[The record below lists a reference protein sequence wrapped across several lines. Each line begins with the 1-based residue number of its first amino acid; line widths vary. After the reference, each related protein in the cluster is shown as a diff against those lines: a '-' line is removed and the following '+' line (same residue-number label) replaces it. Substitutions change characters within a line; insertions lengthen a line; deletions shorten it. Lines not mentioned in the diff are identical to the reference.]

1 MLKNFFITAWRNLFR
16 NKLFSLINISGL
28 AIGLACCMF
37 ILIYVLD
44 QFSYDRHHNDAKD
57 IYRVA
62 TNTIDHGKETPNVVS
77 PAPLAAALKLEFPE
91 IDKTA
96 RMFVPYNDDKS
107 LIQYFSSGQLITSFY
122 ESKGYLADADFFDIF
137 NYHFTEGNPATSL
150 QEPNTVVI
158 SQAMAQKLFN
168 NSSALDKVIR
178 IKNSNGDIDFRITGV
193 FTELGKSHI
202 DGKFFMSLKSGVFGQ
217 YANTWTDFA
226 VNNIFYTYIKLKS
239 GAYKEVLE
247 AKFPAFVKKYESKNL
262 EAAGFFK
269 KHFLQHVTDIHL
281 RSALDAEFSRNGS
294 ITYVYI
300 LILIAV
306 FILAIACINFMN
318 LSTARSSKR
327 AVEVG
332 IRKAV
337 GAGNNSLIK
346 QFISESILA
355 SFVALLLAVG
365 LLLVL
370 LPLFNHLSGNQVT
383 YKVITKPLYISAFI
397 VLALIAGLLAG
408 SYPAFYLSAFRPVQV
423 LKGKMKNSFSALF
436 IRKGLVIFQF
446 AIAIGLILASV
457 IILQQMNYM
466 QHEDLGFKQTQQVII
481 PLRTDQAKKMYYTFK
496 TEVKKSSFVAQ
507 ASGTDTYPGT
517 AVVSDKAFYLPGQTM
532 QEAVNVKSNWV
543 DYDYAATMQIPL
555 LAGRFFSN
563 GFVDD
568 TSGFNKLVLN
578 EKAAKDLGFTP
589 EKAVGKR
596 LLFDW
601 QGRAYTYEVIGVTK
615 NFHFE
620 GLKEPI
626 KAYSFEMQQGSY
638 NYLMVQVNTKHV
650 QSALQSLAASW
661 KKLNVDEPFEYYF
674 LDKQFQ
680 QNYDV
685 ERRTGSLITTFTII
699 AIFISCLGL
708 YGLALF
714 TAEQKI
720 KEIGIRKVLGAS
732 VSHVV
737 GLLSKEFLQLVMI
750 AALVA
755 APLAWWGMRQWLQHF
770 AYHINIQWW
779 VFVAV
784 AVLALLIA
792 LFTIGFQAV
801 KAAIANPIKSLRTE

>member
-1 MLKNFFITAWRNLFR
+1 MWRN
-16 NKLFSLINISGL
+16 KVFSLINIAGL

-44 QFSYDRHHNDAKD
+44 QFSYDRHHNRAKD

-62 TNTIDHGKETPNVVS
+62 TVSINQDGEIPNVVS
-77 PAPLAAALKLEFPE
+77 PAPLAAALQLEFPE
-91 IDKTA
+91 VDKAA

-107 LIQYFSSGQLITSFY
+107 LVQYFQGGQLITSFY
-122 ESKGYLADADFFDIF
+122 ESKGYLADADFFQIF
-137 NYHFTEGNPATSL
+137 NYHFTEGSPVTAL
-150 QEPNTVVI
+150 KEPNTVVI
-158 SQAMAQKLFN
+158 SKEMAEKLFGHTP
-168 NSSALDKVIR
+168 ALDKVIR
-178 IKNSNGDIDFRITGV
+178 ISNSNGVIDFRITGV
-193 FTELGKSHI
+193 FTTAGKSHI
-202 DGKFFMSLKSGVFGQ
+202 DGRFFMSLQSGTFGEL
-217 YANTWTDFA
+217 ARTWTDFA
-226 VNNIFYTYIKLKS
+226 VNNIFYTYVKLKP
-239 GAYKEVLE
+239 GAYGPVLDS
-247 AKFPAFVKKYESKNL
+247 KFPAFVKKYESKNL

-269 KHFLQHVTDIHL
+269 KHFLQRVTDIHL
-281 RSALDAEFSRNGS
+281 HSALDAEFSRNGS

-346 QFISESILA
+346 QFISESVLA
-355 SFVALLLAVG
+355 SLVALLLAVI
-365 LLLVL
+365 LLLLL
-370 LPLFNHLSGNQVT
+370 LPLFNQLTGNYITLSVIAHPFYVT
-383 YKVITKPLYISAFI
+383 AF
-397 VLALIAGLLAG
+397 VSLALIAGVLAG

-423 LKGKMKNSFSALF
+423 LKGKLKNSFSAVF

-446 AIAIGLILASV
+446 SIAIGLILASV
-457 IILQQMNYM
+457 IILQQMDYM
-466 QHEDLGFKQTQQVII
+466 RHRDLGFKQSQQVII
-481 PLRTDQAKKMYYTFK
+481 PLRTDKAKKMYYALK
-496 TEVKKSSFVAQ
+496 TEVKNSSFVAQ

-517 AVVSDKAFYLPGQTM
+517 AVVSDKPLYPAGKTHH
-532 QEAVNVKSNWV
+532 EGVNIRSNWV
-543 DYDYAATMQIPL
+543 DYDYAATLQIPL
-555 LAGRFFSN
+555 LAGRFFSK
-563 GFVDD
+563 GFAAD
-568 TSGFNKLVLN
+568 TAGFTKLVLN
-578 EKAAKDLGFTP
+578 EKAAKDMGYKP
-589 EKAVGKR
+589 AEAIGKK
-596 LLFDW
+596 LFFDW
-601 QGRAYTYEVIGVTK
+601 QGKTYTYEIIGVTK

-620 GLKEPI
+620 GLREPI
-626 KAYSFEMQQGSY
+626 KAYSFEMQQGTY
-638 NYLMVQVNTKHV
+638 NYLMVQVNANTRQM
-650 QSALQSLAASW
+650 QSALQSLAAAW
-661 KKLNVDEPFEYYF
+661 KKLNSDEPFEYYF

-680 QNYDV
+680 QNYEV

-732 VSHVV
+732 VSQVIA
-737 GLLSKEFLQLVMI
+737 LLSKDFLQLVMI

-755 APLAWWGMRQWLQHF
+755 APLAWWGMQQWLQHF
-770 AYHINIQWW
+770 AYHISIQWW
-779 VFVAV
+779 VFVAA

-801 KAAIANPIKSLRTE
+801 KAAMANPVKSLRTE

>member
-1 MLKNFFITAWRNLFR
+1 MWRN
-16 NKLFSLINISGL
+16 KVFSLINIAGL

-44 QFSYDRHHNDAKD
+44 QFSYDRHHNRAKD

-62 TNTIDHGKETPNVVS
+62 TVSINQDGEIPNVVS
-77 PAPLAAALKLEFPE
+77 PAPLAAALQLEFPE
-91 IDKTA
+91 VDKAA

-107 LIQYFSSGQLITSFY
+107 LVQYFQGGQLITSFY
-122 ESKGYLADADFFDIF
+122 ESKGYLADADFFQIF
-137 NYHFTEGNPATSL
+137 NYHFTEGSPVTAL
-150 QEPNTVVI
+150 KEPNTVVI
-158 SQAMAQKLFN
+158 SEEIAEKLFGHTP
-168 NSSALDKVIR
+168 ALNKVIR
-178 IKNSNGDIDFRITGV
+178 INNSNGVIDFRITGV
-193 FTELGKSHI
+193 FKTAGKSHI
-202 DGKFFMSLKSGVFGQ
+202 DGRFFMSLQSGTFGEL
-217 YANTWTDFA
+217 ARTWTDFA
-226 VNNIFYTYIKLKS
+226 VNNIFYTYVKLKP
-239 GAYKEVLE
+239 GAYGPVLDS
-247 AKFPAFVKKYESKNL
+247 KFPAFVKKYESKNL

-269 KHFLQHVTDIHL
+269 KHFLQQVTDIHL
-281 RSALDAEFSRNGS
+281 HSALDAEFSRNGS

-346 QFISESILA
+346 QFISESVLA
-355 SFVALLLAVG
+355 SLVALLLAVV
-365 LLLVL
+365 LLSLL
-370 LPLFNHLSGNQVT
+370 LPLFNQLTGNDITLSVIAHPFYVT
-383 YKVITKPLYISAFI
+383 AF
-397 VLALIAGLLAG
+397 VSLALIAGVLAG

-423 LKGKMKNSFSALF
+423 LKGKLKNSFSAVF

-446 AIAIGLILASV
+446 SIAIGLILASV
-457 IILQQMNYM
+457 IILQQMDYM
-466 QHEDLGFKQTQQVII
+466 RHRDLGFKQSQQVII
-481 PLRTDQAKKMYYTFK
+481 PLRTDKAKKMYYALK
-496 TEVKKSSFVAQ
+496 TEVKNSSFVAQ

-517 AVVSDKAFYLPGQTM
+517 PVVSDKPLYPAGKTHH
-532 QEAVNVKSNWV
+532 EGVNIRSNWV
-543 DYDYAATMQIPL
+543 DYDYAATLQIPL
-555 LAGRFFSN
+555 LAGRFFSK
-563 GFVDD
+563 GFAAD
-568 TSGFNKLVLN
+568 TAGFTKLVLN
-578 EKAAKDLGFTP
+578 EKAAKDMGYKP
-589 EKAVGKR
+589 AEAIGKK
-596 LLFDW
+596 LFFDW
-601 QGRAYTYEVIGVTK
+601 QGKTYTYEIIGVTK

-620 GLKEPI
+620 GLREPI
-626 KAYSFEMQQGSY
+626 KAYSFEMQQGTY
-638 NYLMVQVNTKHV
+638 NYLMVQVNVNTRQM
-650 QSALQSLAASW
+650 QSALQSLAAAW
-661 KKLNVDEPFEYYF
+661 KKLNSDEPFEYYF

-680 QNYDV
+680 QNYEV

-732 VSHVV
+732 VSQVIA
-737 GLLSKEFLQLVMI
+737 LLSKDFLQLVMI

-755 APLAWWGMRQWLQHF
+755 APLAWWGMQQWLQHF
-770 AYHINIQWW
+770 AYHISIQWW
-779 VFVAV
+779 VFVAA

-801 KAAIANPIKSLRTE
+801 KAAMANPVKSLRTE

>member
-1 MLKNFFITAWRNLFR
+1 MFR
-16 NKLFSLINISGL
+16 SKLFSLINISGL

-44 QFSYDRHHNDAKD
+44 QFSYDRHHDQAND

-62 TNTIDHGKETPNVVS
+62 TITIDENKETPNVVS
-77 PAPLAAALKLEFPE
+77 PAPLAAALQLEFPE
-91 IDKTA
+91 VDKTA
-96 RMFVPYNDDKS
+96 RMFVPFNDDKS
-107 LIQYFSSGQLITSFY
+107 LIQYFNGGQLVTSFY
-122 ESKGYLADADFFDIF
+122 ESKGYLADPGFFQIF
-137 NYHFTEGNPATSL
+137 NYNFTEGDFATAL

-158 SQAMAQKLFN
+158 SQAMAQKLFH
-168 NSSALDKVIR
+168 NSSAIDKIIR

-193 FTELGKSHI
+193 FAGSGKSHI
-202 DGKFFMSLKSGVFGQ
+202 DGKFFMSMKSGIFGQ

-226 VNNIFYTYIKLKS
+226 VNNIFYTYIKLKP

-247 AKFPAFVKKYESKNL
+247 SKFPTFVKKYESKNL

-269 KHFLQHVTDIHL
+269 KHFLQRVTDIHL
-281 RSALDAEFSRNGS
+281 RSALEGEFSRNGS
-294 ITYVYI
+294 ITYIYV

-306 FILAIACINFMN
+306 FILVIACINFMN

-337 GAGNNSLIK
+337 GAANNSLVK
-346 QFISESILA
+346 QFISESVLA
-355 SFVALLLAVG
+355 SMVALLLAIV
-365 LLLVL
+365 LLVLL
-370 LPLFNHLSGNQVT
+370 LPLFNHLTGNEVT
-383 YKVITKPLYISAFI
+383 FSALANPLYITAFI

-423 LKGKMKNSFSALF
+423 LKGKMKNSFSAVF

-446 AIAIGLILASV
+446 AIAIGLILASF

-466 QHEDLGFKQTQQVII
+466 KHQDLGFKQSQQIII
-481 PLRTDQAKKMYYTFK
+481 PLRTDQARKTYYAFK
-496 TEVKKSSFVAQ
+496 TEVKKSSLVTQ

-517 AVVSDKAFYLPGQTM
+517 AVVADKAFYLPGKTM
-532 QEAVNVKSNWV
+532 HEAVNVKSNWV
-543 DYDYAATMQIPL
+543 DYDYAATLQIPL
-555 LAGRFFSN
+555 LAGRFFST

-568 TSGFNKLVLN
+568 TSGFSKLVLN

-589 EKAVGKR
+589 AQAIGKR
-596 LLFDW
+596 LHFDW
-601 QGRAYTYEVIGVTK
+601 QGRKINYEIIGVTK

-626 KAYSFEMQQGSY
+626 KAYSFEMQQGTY
-638 NYLMVQVNTKHV
+638 NYLIVQVNTQQM
-650 QSALQSLAASW
+650 QSALRSLETAW
-661 KKLNVDEPFEYYF
+661 KRLNTDEPFEYYF

-680 QNYDV
+680 QNYEV
-685 ERRTGSLITTFTII
+685 ERRTGSLITAFTII

-732 VSHVV
+732 VSNVV
-737 GLLSKEFLQLVMI
+737 ALLSKEFLQLVMI

-755 APLAWWGMRQWLQHF
+755 APVAWWGMQQWLQHF

-779 VFVAV
+779 VFVA
-784 AVLALLIA
+784 AALLALLIA
-792 LFTIGFQAV
+792 LFTISFQAV